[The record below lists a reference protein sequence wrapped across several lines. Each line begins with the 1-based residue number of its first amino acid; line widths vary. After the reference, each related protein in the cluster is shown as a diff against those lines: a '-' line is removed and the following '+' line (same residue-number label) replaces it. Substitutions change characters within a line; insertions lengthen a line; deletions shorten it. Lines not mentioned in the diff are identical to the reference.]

1 MIVRFD
7 FERRNEA
14 VADVHDA
21 GVFPRTLHHKFATRR
36 KPLQVHLA
44 RFVGAVLA
52 PHHAENAQLSDVRI
66 AAKNLLNARVLLAR
80 YAVLGCNFRRY
91 LDFSNCSRHQAV
103 ALAAPTSA
111 STIERKITR
120 PSEEPRVVSAAR
132 SGCGISPATLRSR

>member
-36 KPLQVHLA
+36 KPLQLHLA

-52 PHHAENAQLSDVRI
+52 PHHAEDAQLRDVRI
-66 AAKNLLNARVLLAR
+66 APEDLLNARVFFGR
-80 YAVLGCNFRRY
+80 YPVLCSNFRSY
-91 LDFSNCSRHQAV
+91 LDFSNCCRHQAV

-111 STIERKITR
+111 STMERKITR
-120 PSEEPRVVSAAR
+120 PSAEPRAGSTAR
-132 SGCGISPATLRSR
+132 SG